1 MFWEKRKQLDD
12 HNSLWLCNHSVKI
25 SYHIWHFYVKYD
37 KNIFQIEIFGTCI
50 YQPKWLRNI
59 KRCVKKNKPLPVSTG
74 WEIKNPKWV
83 SSMYIEKE
91 RDKGQLSQS
100 ASFLKASFQLFKFAN
115 IYPWNGIWLIFHL
128 TQTVDC
134 EEILWHFHKMMI
146 FKLKMI
152 FLHSVS
158 FAMKV
163 PKVNIIVIIT
173 SASLKVLNLN
183 QVSQTKS

>member
-1 MFWEKRKQLDD
+1 MYL
-12 HNSLWLCNHSVKI
+12 S
-25 SYHIWHFYVKYD
+25 
-37 KNIFQIEIFGTCI
+37 T
-50 YQPKWLRNI
+50 NI
-59 KRCVKKNKPLPVSTG
+59 KRCVKKTKPLPVSTG

-91 RDKGQLSQS
+91 RGKGQLSQS
-100 ASFLKASFQLFKFAN
+100 ASFLKASFQICKFAN

-128 TQTVDC
+128 TQTVVGC

-146 FKLKMI
+146 FKLKI
-152 FLHSVS
+152 FFLHSVS

-163 PKVNIIVIIT
+163 PKVNIVIIIT
-173 SASLKVLNLN
+173 LASLKVLNLN